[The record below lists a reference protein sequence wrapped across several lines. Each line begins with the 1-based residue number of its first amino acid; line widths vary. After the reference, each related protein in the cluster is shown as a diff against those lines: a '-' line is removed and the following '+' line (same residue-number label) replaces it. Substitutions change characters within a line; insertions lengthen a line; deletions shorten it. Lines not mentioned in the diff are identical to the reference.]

1 MIAALGGHLSH
12 PRDTRRARRL
22 LWLTTPFDTS
32 TIKTE
37 TYRYKKGVQLM
48 SSGMISIG
56 LNQLL
61 VASAIVLYSG
71 NELLACES
79 LGNHCKS
86 NH

>member
-1 MIAALGGHLSH
+1 
-12 PRDTRRARRL
+12 
-22 LWLTTPFDTS
+22 
-32 TIKTE
+32 
-37 TYRYKKGVQLM
+37 M

>member
-1 MIAALGGHLSH
+1 
-12 PRDTRRARRL
+12 
-22 LWLTTPFDTS
+22 
-32 TIKTE
+32 
-37 TYRYKKGVQLM
+37 M
-48 SSGMISIG
+48 SSSMIPTG

-71 NELLACES
+71 NEFLACEN